1 MVTTAIAPRTLT
13 LAGVRAEIYASQ
25 AEADAD
31 PATNHDELDALE
43 EAMNRE
49 AHFILDRYGRSEG
62 WDTTDGQIGDLHEEL
77 VSAGIGAARGAMIE
91 LAAFRLIGTRR
102 IEA

>member
-1 MVTTAIAPRTLT
+1 MTTETAPRTLT
-13 LAGVRAEIYASQ
+13 LAGVRAQIYASH

-31 PATNHDELDALE
+31 PGALDDGPDTLHQAMHH
-43 EAMNRE
+43 EAY
-49 AHFILDRYGRSEG
+49 FILDRYGRNEG
-62 WDTTDGQIGDLHEEL
+62 WDTTEAQIDELHADL